1 MKIMNNPDAEYPPMR
16 SNLLLVLSLS
26 LLAGCATFKELQP
39 KPELSPAERGYIELK
54 NDKEDFQVDQGKQYF
69 VRFPRPLKDNFALVV
84 KTNAKWYLA
93 TYLTRT
99 FDDGKGPIVRITDEA
114 PREDSSSVYAI
125 DPSSGMYFWVIDTVR
140 QDVRLHMQYR
150 YVPRWRYTF
159 ENDYVAFKQ
168 TLSTSLVDRSTYL
181 SAPGATPIESVD
193 YAKQL
198 DYVGGRTAKLTA
210 MNETLKQVASLFPPD
225 IAAANDTAYQNY
237 KSLRAAVEDEIQFQQ
252 NYAAALS
259 IFQREKNAGGNTGT
273 FLADASL
280 YADFLRHHDRYPAPI
295 VEKVKRAVMLR
306 LNDAVPFYEQQLR
319 NKKDVKAIVLDPPAD
334 PVQDLYAA
342 SGRDI
347 PPAFASLRAFTDR
360 FNLES
365 ASLQTATGKL
375 KELHALLDRTVAPP
389 PASFYATGE
398 GSARDIR
405 AAILPAQAAS
415 NDRYRGLEAASMLAL
430 ELGKAGEQADD
441 FQALFG
447 TGSRISASI
456 ASRSWWA
463 AESATRDLYLGKDGR
478 TYASVERH
486 RDKLVR
492 WFEADIFSG
501 VRNATRER
509 LDAFVKLNETSYVNV
524 PGLYADSAFQPA
536 YALTFS
542 AGGQAALTERK
553 TQIDDYINRVR
564 HFQFPEA
571 AIRAIYADFSR
582 DMNSPEGVDRAR
594 AVVDH
599 GKEYKGADKQVASIV
614 TECDPTAAKWIVR
627 PKEYRRVFALP
638 VTSNRKGVN
647 DYMFRVRLQIPS
659 DAQFP
664 VFDINVK
671 LPRELAEGAGREQWY
686 DLITINDKP
695 IKNEGRFRITS
706 PTADNGYESQITPVQ
721 MDKEGR
727 NILEVRFKKA
737 SFKVYEIST
746 MAQVPIMKKN

>member
-1 MKIMNNPDAEYPPMR
+1 MR
-16 SNLLLVLSLS
+16 SNLLLALSLS

-39 KPELSPAERGYIELK
+39 KPELSPVERGYIELK
-54 NDKEDFQVDQGKQYF
+54 NDKEDFQLDQGKQYF
-69 VRFPRPLKDNFALVV
+69 IRFPRPLKDNFALVLQ
-84 KTNAKWYLA
+84 TNGKWYMD

-99 FDDGKGPIVRITDEA
+99 FDDGKGPIVRIQDEA

-125 DPSSGMYFWVIDTVR
+125 DLSSGTYFWIIDTVR
-140 QDVRLHMQYR
+140 QDITLHLHYR

-159 ENDYVAFKQ
+159 ENDYASFKQ
-168 TLSTSLVDRSTYL
+168 TLSSSLVDRSTYL

-193 YAKQL
+193 FAKQL
-198 DYVGGRTAKLTA
+198 DYVGGRTARLAA
-210 MNETLKQVASLFPPD
+210 MNETLKKVAGLFPPD

-237 KSLRAAVEDEIQFQQ
+237 KTLRAAVEDEIQFQQ

-273 FLADASL
+273 FLADASV
-280 YADFLRHHDRYPAPI
+280 YADFLRQHERYPAPI
-295 VEKVKRAVMLR
+295 VEKVKKSIMLR

-319 NKKDVKAIVLDPPAD
+319 NKKDVKPFVLDPPLE
-334 PVQDLYAA
+334 PVQNLYAA
-342 SGRDI
+342 TGREV
-347 PPAFASLRAFTDR
+347 PPAFVSLRAFVDR
-360 FNLES
+360 FNLEA
-365 ASLQTATGKL
+365 ASLQTATARL
-375 KELHALLDRTVAPP
+375 KELHALLDRTVTPP
-389 PASFYATGE
+389 AASFYATVE
-398 GSARDIR
+398 ASARDIR
-405 AAILPAQAAS
+405 AGILPAQAAS
-415 NDRYRGLEAASMLAL
+415 NDRYRGLEAASLLAL

-447 TGSRISASI
+447 TAAKISASI
-456 ASRSWWA
+456 AARSWWA

-486 RDKLVR
+486 REKLVR
-492 WFEADIFSG
+492 WFEADIFTG

-509 LDAFVKLNETSYVNV
+509 LDAFVKLNESSFMNV
-524 PGLYADSAFQPA
+524 PGLYADSAFQPV

-542 AGGQAALTERK
+542 AGGQAALAEKK

-564 HFQFPEA
+564 HVQFPEA
-571 AIRAIYADFSR
+571 AIRAIYTDFSR
-582 DMNSPEGVDRAR
+582 DMNVPEGVDRAR
-594 AVVDH
+594 AIVDH
-599 GKEYKGADKQVASIV
+599 GKEYTGTDKQVASIV

-627 PKEYRRVFALP
+627 PKEYRRVLALP

-647 DYMFRVRLQIPS
+647 EYMFRIRLQIPS

-671 LPRELAEGAGREQWY
+671 LPRELAEAAGREQWY
-686 DLITINDKP
+686 DLITINNNP

-737 SFKVYEIST
+737 SYKVYEISA